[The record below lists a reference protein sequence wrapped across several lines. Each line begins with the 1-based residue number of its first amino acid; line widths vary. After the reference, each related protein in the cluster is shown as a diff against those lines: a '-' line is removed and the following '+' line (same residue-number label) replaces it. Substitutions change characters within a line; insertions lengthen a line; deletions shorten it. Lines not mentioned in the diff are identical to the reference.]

1 MVVFSLI
8 GPNDLFSKESNNTL
22 IEDKNFNYESGS
34 YLSWIQAEK
43 SGNSLDKSFFL
54 SKIKNRL
61 DDRTE
66 LKKAFFSA
74 LYIDEWEISKELAYK
89 ILEFEPSNFFA
100 NIVIATNLYLK
111 NDFKGANKFIKKIT
125 NNDIDR
131 NFLNVISSWVY
142 FSENKKKEAIDLLEI
157 DIQNCIPLNCLHAGL
172 QFDLLGSLETAKTKF
187 DFLQKKNSNSF
198 RVLELLLIFYEKIGE
213 EQSTRDILENFK
225 KTGFDFIDLELIH
238 NQDIF
243 NPITEPAHGLAEAYF
258 NIAGWFYEN
267 RLYRFSAYFSNLGLK
282 VRPDFSSLKF
292 LLANIYEK
300 QDNNLIALK
309 NLESFNEKDLYYL
322 KAEKL
327 KLKILNDLDKTKEI
341 VKNLRSLVKEF
352 PNRIELKILLAD
364 SLRHSLLYEESINYY
379 NEILNEVNEP
389 KDELWKIF
397 YSRGISY
404 ERLKK
409 WKLAEKDL
417 LKALDL
423 NPEAP
428 FVLNYLGYSW
438 LERGVKLEQALDL
451 ILSAVELEP
460 NDAYIIDSLGW
471 AYFLL
476 GDFKKSID
484 ILEHALRLL
493 PYDPTLN
500 DHLGDAYW
508 KVGRKKE
515 ALSQWKRVLIY
526 EPKEE
531 LKKSVLSKISV
542 GL

>member
-1 MVVFSLI
+1 MVVFFLI
-8 GPNDLFSKESNNTL
+8 IPDDLFSKESNKTL
-22 IEDKNFNYESGS
+22 IQDENFNYESGS
-34 YLSWIQAEK
+34 FLSWIQAEK
-43 SGNSLDKSFFL
+43 SGDSSDRSFFL
-54 SKIKNRL
+54 SKIKNKL

-74 LYIDEWEISKELAYK
+74 LYIDEWEISKELANK
-89 ILEFEPSNFFA
+89 VIEFEPSNFFA

-111 NDFKGANKFIKKIT
+111 NDFKGANKFIEKIT

-142 FSENKKKEAIDLLEI
+142 FSDNKKKEAIDLLEI
-157 DIQNCIPLNCLHAGL
+157 NVQNCIPLNCLHAGL
-172 QFDLLGSLETAKTKF
+172 QFDLLGRFETAKAKF
-187 DFLQKKNSNSF
+187 DFLQKKNSNSY
-198 RVLELLLIFYEKIGE
+198 RVLEVLLSFYEKIGE
-213 EQSTRDILENFK
+213 EQSTKDILENFK
-225 KTGFDFIDLELIH
+225 KTGFDIVDADFIH

-243 NPITEPAHGLAEAYF
+243 NPITEPSHGLAEAYF

-267 RLYRFSAYFSNLGLK
+267 RLFRFSAYFSNLGLK
-282 VRPDFSSLKF
+282 VRPDFSSLQF
-292 LLANIYEK
+292 LLSNIYEK
-300 QDNNLIALK
+300 QDNKLLALK
-309 NLESFNEKDLYYL
+309 NLEKFDRKDLYYL

-341 VKNLRSLVKEF
+341 VKNLRSLVEEF
-352 PNRIELKILLAD
+352 PDRMELKILLAD
-364 SLRHSLLYEESINYY
+364 SLRHSLSYEESINYY
-379 NEILNEVNEP
+379 NDILDDVNEP
-389 KDELWKIF
+389 KEELWKIF

-404 ERLKK
+404 ERIKN

-417 LKALDL
+417 LKAIDL

-438 LERGVKLEQALDL
+438 LERGVNLEQALDL

-460 NDAYIIDSLGW
+460 DDAYIIDSLGW

-484 ILEHALRLL
+484 TLEHALRLL

-508 KVGRKKE
+508 KAGRIKE
-515 ALSQWKRVLIY
+515 AISQWKRVLIY

-531 LKKSVLSKISV
+531 LKKSVLNKISV